1 MDTEANPISA
11 ERSDDSLLRRF
22 RSGDEDAATALYRRY
37 ARRLLALAE
46 SKTSTEFAMRFDA
59 EDVVQSVFRSF
70 FRRARD
76 GYYQVPDSGE
86 LWQLL
91 LVLSLNKIRRLAIH
105 HRAQKRDVRATIL
118 NEILPTQST
127 HESSADDVAFGVLKM
142 VVEDT
147 ISELTATQQSIVR
160 DRIEG
165 FEVSEIAERVKR
177 SKRTVERTLQQF
189 RQQLAQIIDND

>member
-1 MDTEANPISA
+1 VDTEANPISA

-46 SKTSTEFAMRFDA
+46 SKTSTEFATRFDA

-118 NEILPTQST
+118 DEILPEHPT
-127 HESSADDVAFGVLKM
+127 HEHSEDDVAFGVLKM

-165 FEVSEIAERVKR
+165 FEVSEIAERVNR

-189 RQQLAQIIDND
+189 RQQLARIIDND

>member
-1 MDTEANPISA
+1 MNSISV

-46 SKTSTEFAMRFDA
+46 SKTSAEFATRFDA

-105 HRAQKRDVRATIL
+105 HRAQKRDVRATML
-118 NEILPTQST
+118 EEMEILPTQSENG
-127 HESSADDVAFGVLKM
+127 HSEDDVAFGVLKM
-142 VVEDT
+142 VVEET
-147 ISELTATQQSIVR
+147 ISELTAIKQAIVR

-165 FEVSEIAERVKR
+165 FEVAEIAERVGR

-189 RQQLAQIIDND
+189 RQRLARIVDND

>member
-1 MDTEANPISA
+1 
-11 ERSDDSLLRRF
+11 
-22 RSGDEDAATALYRRY
+22 
-37 ARRLLALAE
+37 
-46 SKTSTEFAMRFDA
+46 
-59 EDVVQSVFRSF
+59 VFRSF

-105 HRAQKRDVRATIL
+105 HRAQKRDVRATML
-118 NEILPTQST
+118 EEMEILPTQSENG
-127 HESSADDVAFGVLKM
+127 HSEDDVAFGVLKM
-142 VVEDT
+142 VVEET
-147 ISELTATQQSIVR
+147 ISELTAIKQAIVR

-165 FEVSEIAERVKR
+165 FEVAEIAERVGR

-189 RQQLAQIIDND
+189 RQRLARIVDND

>member
-1 MDTEANPISA
+1 MNSISV

-46 SKTSTEFAMRFDA
+46 SKTSTEFATRFDA

-105 HRAQKRDVRATIL
+105 HRAQKRDVRATML
-118 NEILPTQST
+118 EEMEILPTQSENG
-127 HESSADDVAFGVLKM
+127 HSEDDVAFGVLKM
-142 VVEDT
+142 VVEET
-147 ISELTATQQSIVR
+147 ISELTAIQQAIVR

-165 FEVSEIAERVKR
+165 FEVAEIAERAGR

-189 RQQLAQIIDND
+189 RQRLARIVDND

>member
-1 MDTEANPISA
+1 MNSISV

-46 SKTSTEFAMRFDA
+46 SKTSAEFATRFDA

-105 HRAQKRDVRATIL
+105 HRAQKRDVRATML
-118 NEILPTQST
+118 EEMEILPTQSKNG
-127 HESSADDVAFGVLKM
+127 HSDDDVAFGVLKM
-142 VVEDT
+142 VVEET
-147 ISELTATQQSIVR
+147 IGELTTTQQSIVR

-165 FEVSEIAERVKR
+165 FEVAEIAERAGR

-189 RQQLAQIIDND
+189 RQRLARIVDND